1 MCSILVSVVFLLYS
15 DDLTDDV
22 STNIAIYADDAYA
35 RICWGFGLVVRALV
49 SLLI

>member
-22 STNIAIYADDAYA
+22 STNIAIYADDTTLTQEHA
-35 RICWGFGLVVRALV
+35 GVSALW
-49 SLLI
+49 